1 MGDEIRFLASYKG
14 WKSERRLPISASTQ
28 DSDVLKFLSEIR
40 SEASEKA
47 FELTGI
53 NVAEIKSFAREQ
65 SSGKSGPQALASLN
79 QPKIRAR
86 LRELCAEKPLFPFA
100 EALFNKEILRL
111 LGIKTG
117 V

>member
-1 MGDEIRFLASYKG
+1 MGDEIKFLASYKG
-14 WKSERRLPISASTQ
+14 WKRERRLPISGLTQ
-28 DSDVLKFLSEIR
+28 DLEVVRLLSEIR

-53 NVAEIKSFAREQ
+53 NVSEIKSFAKEQ
-65 SSGKSGPQALASLN
+65 SSGKSGPRSLASLN

-86 LRELCAEKPLFPFA
+86 LRELCAEKSLFPFA

-111 LGIKTG
+111 LGINTG